1 MKLKDKT
8 YDVLKWVT
16 MICIPALGGAYAALA
31 PVWGWPL
38 ADEICRSANILTALL
53 GTLLGIST
61 AEYNKEQKSL

>member
-1 MKLKDKT
+1 MRLENKT

-16 MICIPALGGAYAALA
+16 MICLPALGSAYAALA

-38 ADEICRSANILTALL
+38 ADEISRSTNVLTALL

-61 AEYNKEQKSL
+61 AEYNKERRER